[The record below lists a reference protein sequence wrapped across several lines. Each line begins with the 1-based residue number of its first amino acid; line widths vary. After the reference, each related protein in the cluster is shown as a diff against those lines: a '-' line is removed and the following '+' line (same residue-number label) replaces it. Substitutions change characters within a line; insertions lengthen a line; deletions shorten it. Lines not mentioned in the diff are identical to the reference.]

1 MNPLYAG
8 SRRLSRGGVGGLRIS
23 AALGVS
29 LLLHLAV
36 FASFVGFSR
45 HSPTPRP
52 PEVTVDLAMLAPS
65 EAVVES
71 GLEALELATADLIEA
86 VEEPVTIA
94 PATPIELREAQALDV
109 REAAPEVQS
118 EVAQT
123 SGVPATEVAEA
134 AVTVAE
140 QAEPR
145 VIGAIA
151 AEPAARPTI
160 AAVEPAPGESLPADE
175 PSAEVQPLAAIEA
188 ESVEEPQLAEPTTP
202 RESLVVMEEPGP
214 AVDVPPP
221 AKPLDLPR
229 GIRPGPATLPAAE
242 VAAVPGA
249 AEAEE
254 PSRPPAAKAEPRD
267 GPAAKSAA
275 SLLARLEELKDES
288 LQAEEDPKLWAVIRA
303 VRHQIARCW
312 TASDRDRFRV
322 DIDVAFDRDGRLKK
336 ALIKQPG
343 RMVADP
349 AYRDFAIG
357 ARRALSDCSPF
368 ELPGESYDVWQQF
381 TMRFVPSGRSS

>member
-188 ESVEEPQLAEPTTP
+188 ESAEEPQLAEPTTP

-229 GIRPGPATLPAAE
+229 GIRPEPATLPAAE

-249 AEAEE
+249 AE
-254 PSRPPAAKAEPRD
+254 AEPRD

-381 TMRFVPSGRSS
+381 TMRFVPCGRSS